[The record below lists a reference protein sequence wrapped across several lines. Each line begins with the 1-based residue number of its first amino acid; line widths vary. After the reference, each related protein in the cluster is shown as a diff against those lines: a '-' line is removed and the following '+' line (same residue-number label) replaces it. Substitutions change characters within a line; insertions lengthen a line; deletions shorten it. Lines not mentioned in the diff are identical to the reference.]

1 MKSALCRPLF
11 ASIADSPMK
20 SKRHQA
26 EVTDDAKLSFIGT
39 FEMIASL
46 TKIAGSPAL
55 TGQVEA
61 SFEGKTYRRASINLL
76 SRSLNCTVGNCVY
89 FRDED

>member
-1 MKSALCRPLF
+1 
-11 ASIADSPMK
+11 MK

-46 TKIAGSPAL
+46 TKIAGSAAL
-55 TGQVEA
+55 TGQVKA
-61 SFEGKTYRRASINLL
+61 SFEGKT
-76 SRSLNCTVGNCVY
+76 
-89 FRDED
+89 